1 MASRAALGTVPS
13 EGFARLA
20 ADLAGT
26 DFAALPATEYA
37 RLARLL
43 AGLDEEPNVRLAY
56 LGNST
61 LDLLAR
67 YVAVQ
72 AAGEGLLAAAHTGA
86 YGQYVQE
93 VLEPSGPLAAFRPD
107 LVLLALSL
115 RLLRPEQMARFSS
128 LSAPERVAL
137 REEIVAHVVGWAEA
151 ALARLPATLLIAN
164 FIAPAHPAAGVA
176 DARHPYGETEFH
188 LDLNLE
194 LLQRFKGE
202 PRVQVLDL
210 DRLAGRFGKDRLV
223 DRRMFYLAKMEYS
236 PAFLP
241 LVAGEVVRQ
250 VKAVRGL
257 AKKCL
262 VLDLD
267 NTLWGGVVGEEGA
280 AGVKCG
286 PGDPE
291 GEAYLDFQR
300 RVKDLQSR
308 GVLLALCSK
317 NNPADAHEVFETR
330 PELPLALADFAAV
343 EISWR
348 PKHEGLQR
356 IAKALNIGLDS
367 LVFLDDNP
375 AEVALVE
382 QLLPEVQAIALP
394 PDPAEYAGL
403 LDRLTCF
410 EKIAVLEEDLRK
422 TAQYR
427 ENREREELREST
439 GDLAGYLSSLSTR
452 IEIREAGR
460 GDLPRAHQLFTKT
473 NQFNLTTIRYPL
485 AELESC
491 MADPA
496 RTLGVV
502 AARDRFGDLGTI
514 AAFLLR
520 DEGDALVLDSFL
532 MSCRALG
539 RAIESAVM
547 NHVKDRFLAGSWQ
560 ELRAS
565 FRPTPKNPPA
575 AGFLEREGFRLAAEG
590 EGGEKLYR
598 LGRDETAA
606 TACPWIEVA
615 TAGSAPVP

>member
-1 MASRAALGTVPS
+1 MASSPASATPAES
-13 EGFARLA
+13 FARLA
-20 ADLAGT
+20 D
-26 DFAALPATEYA
+26 
-37 RLARLL
+37 
-43 AGLDEEPNVRLAY
+43 VRLAC
-56 LGNST
+56 LGNAT
-61 LDLLAR
+61 LDLLAPH
-67 YVAVQ
+67 VAVQ
-72 AAGEGLLAAAHTGA
+72 AAGEGLRVAAHTGA

-93 VLEPSGPLAAFRPD
+93 ILAPAGPLADFRPD
-107 LVLLALSL
+107 LVLLILSL
-115 RLLRPEQMARFSS
+115 RLLRPEPMARFSA
-128 LSAPERVAL
+128 LSAAERMAL
-137 REEIVAHVVGWAEA
+137 RDEVLDHVAGWAQA
-151 ALARLPATLLIAN
+151 ALARLPATLLVAN

-176 DARHPYGETEFH
+176 DARHPYGEMEFH
-188 LDLNLE
+188 HDLNLE
-194 LLQRFKGE
+194 LVRRFKGE

-210 DRLAGRFGKDRLV
+210 DRLAGRFGKDRLI

-250 VKAVRGL
+250 MKAVRGL
-257 AKKCL
+257 ARKCL

-267 NTLWGGVVGEEGA
+267 DTLWGGIVGEEGA

-300 RVKDLQSR
+300 RIKDLQSR

-317 NNPADAHEVFETR
+317 NNPADAREVFETR
-330 PELPLALADFAAV
+330 PEMPLALADFAAV
-343 EISWR
+343 EISWE
-348 PKHEGLQR
+348 PKHEGLKR
-356 IAKALNIGLDS
+356 IARALGLGLDS

-375 AEVALVE
+375 AEVALVR
-382 QLLPEVQAIALP
+382 QLLPEVEAIALP
-394 PDPAEYAGL
+394 PDPAEYADL

-427 ENREREELREST
+427 ENREREELRETT
-439 GDLAGYLSSLSTR
+439 GDLEDYLATLETR

-460 GDLPRAHQLFTKT
+460 ADLPRAHQLFTKT
-473 NQFNLTTIRYPL
+473 NQFNLTTLRHSL
-485 AELESC
+485 AELAAC
-491 MADPA
+491 AGDPA

-520 DEGDALVLDSFL
+520 DAGETLVLDSFL

-539 RAIESAVM
+539 RGIESAVM
-547 NHVKDRFLAGSWQ
+547 NHVKERFLAGPWP

-565 FRPTPKNPPA
+565 FRPTPKNAPA
-575 AGFLEREGFRLAAEG
+575 AGFLEREGFRPVGNG
-590 EGGEKLYR
+590 EAGEQLYR
-598 LGRDETAA
+598 LGRGEAAA
-606 TACPWIEVA
+606 TPCPWIELR
-615 TAGSAPVP
+615 